1 MLDAVAGITCKKD
14 NNPCELILYQSL
26 DREGKHGG
34 AGLTNMLT
42 DDDKI
47 TNGHDADDHKNDR
60 YPLSNRNELYNG
72 TIIPDPDPHFQYKYG
87 ERLKYGTSVK
97 VTCCEDDSGDYNTNG
112 PLHDPLKDGARR
124 PGDPASIAN
133 IAKQR
138 MCPPPD
144 GDDGGYAMA
153 RYGDEVPYLTNRDG
167 DPYNYATMGQT
178 VTRDDGSTY
187 LEHCFHNRSLQSPV
201 HFASITDYWPRN
213 EGQYAGIDAKD
224 TNVSYINTAGEDW
237 NQEKHPQSFYQLC
250 VAERAK
256 KTLCCE
262 GTSRAP
268 CQPASQR
275 PCKYPGYDSE
285 APNGAGFCES
295 ATDVTNGCDC
305 AHVL

>member
-1 MLDAVAGITCKKD
+1 
-14 NNPCELILYQSL
+14 
-26 DREGKHGG
+26 
-34 AGLTNMLT
+34 
-42 DDDKI
+42 
-47 TNGHDADDHKNDR
+47 
-60 YPLSNRNELYNG
+60 
-72 TIIPDPDPHFQYKYG
+72 
-87 ERLKYGTSVK
+87 
-97 VTCCEDDSGDYNTNG
+97 
-112 PLHDPLKDGARR
+112 
-124 PGDPASIAN
+124 
-133 IAKQR
+133 

-167 DPYNYATMGQT
+167 DPYDYATMGQT

-224 TNVSYINTAGEDW
+224 TNVSYINTAGEEW

-275 PCKYPGYDSE
+275 PCKYPGYNSA

-295 ATDVTNGCDC
+295 ASRRHQRLRLRTCALTTSTTPTRGCRRST
-305 AHVL
+305 LPTTTTSTFFSRK